1 MYANT
6 YAAMES
12 KETNFKFLNSGGL
25 IKTAVENVSFPF
37 IKTGS
42 TKLSARDS
50 LRGKTKSFL
59 IYPKNRTLKT
69 IAIMIQTN
77 NLISSFTSM

>member
-1 MYANT
+1 MK
-6 YAAMES
+6 S
-12 KETNFKFLNSGGL
+12 KQTNFKFLNSGGL
-25 IKTAVENVSFPF
+25 IKIISVENVSFQF

-50 LRGKTKSFL
+50 LRGKRKSFL